1 MVDGS
6 VISVPF
12 DKLSTEDQKFLD
24 KQSKTLA
31 GKAVSIIDG
40 DTFVLLDADK
50 TQHKIRLEG
59 IDAPEDSQAFSA
71 KSTLALAELIRNKDV
86 RVVWKEKDRYGRI
99 LGHVYVGA
107 KWVNLELIK
116 MGWAWH
122 YKESNKDLQ
131 LAQAEVGATTA
142 KAGLWSDDSPIA
154 PWDYRKG
161 IRPDIKAVSGTVYNP
176 SAPSARPKSS
186 RSTRDARSGSP
197 RTAGNASSTVP
208 LGLMGPSP
216 GTQEPTQQG
225 AAPNTVVYVTET
237 GSKYHLNGCQYL
249 RKSQIATPLWKAQM
263 NLSPC
268 SNCKPPF

>member
-1 MVDGS
+1 MRSHLLAFLCLIALPLTTAVGDAPRIWTDITGQVSREAELVAVQSETVQLRLVDGS

-31 GKAVSIIDG
+31 GKAVSITDG

-71 KSTLALAELIRNKDV
+71 KSTLALAELIRNKDL

-99 LGHVYVGA
+99 LGHIYVGA

-116 MGWAWH
+116 AGRAWH
-122 YKESNKDLQ
+122 YKEHNKDPQ

-161 IRPDIKAVSGTVYNP
+161 IRPEIKAV
-176 SAPSARPKSS
+176 
-186 RSTRDARSGSP
+186 
-197 RTAGNASSTVP
+197 
-208 LGLMGPSP
+208 
-216 GTQEPTQQG
+216 
-225 AAPNTVVYVTET
+225 
-237 GSKYHLNGCQYL
+237 
-249 RKSQIATPLWKAQM
+249 
-263 NLSPC
+263 
-268 SNCKPPF
+268 